1 MFQDLELIELL
12 VAPGPL
18 RQDHA
23 AALFK
28 NRLYRRWGIKTAR
41 EYAQIKIDGL
51 RRGGNPDFTNAPGH
65 GDDDARF
72 YDRQQAYV
80 HTPDI
85 PPRPPGRP
93 GVAPKPELTTAICSL
108 SL

>member
-41 EYAQIKIDGL
+41 EYARIKIYVL
-51 RRGGNPDFTNAPGH
+51 RLFFGKPDFTTRNAPGH
-65 GDDDARF
+65 GDD
-72 YDRQQAYV
+72 
-80 HTPDI
+80 
-85 PPRPPGRP
+85 
-93 GVAPKPELTTAICSL
+93 ELKL
-108 SL
+108 P

>member
-28 NRLYRRWGIKTAR
+28 NRLYRRWGINTAR
-41 EYAQIKIDGL
+41 EYAQIKD
-51 RRGGNPDFTNAPGH
+51 RRPPARRRDPDFTNAPGH

-80 HTPDI
+80 HAH
-85 PPRPPGRP
+85 G
-93 GVAPKPELTTAICSL
+93 GQVLAA
-108 SL
+108 

>member
-28 NRLYRRWGIKTAR
+28 NRLYRRWKCRWGIKTAR
-41 EYAQIKIDGL
+41 EYAQIKD
-51 RRGGNPDFTNAPGH
+51 RRPPARRRDPDFTNAPGH

-80 HTPDI
+80 HA
-85 PPRPPGRP
+85 RG
-93 GVAPKPELTTAICSL
+93 G
-108 SL
+108 

>member
-41 EYAQIKIDGL
+41 EYAQIKIDGA
-51 RRGGNPDFTNAPGH
+51 GPGTATTTH
-65 GDDDARF
+65 ASTTGSKL
-72 YDRQQAYV
+72 YV
-80 HTPDI
+80 CLLYT
-85 PPRPPGRP
+85 
-93 GVAPKPELTTAICSL
+93 LTLPTKA
-108 SL
+108 

>member
-41 EYAQIKIDGL
+41 EYARIKID
-51 RRGGNPDFTNAPGH
+51 GGNPDFTNAPGH

-80 HTPDI
+80 HA
-85 PPRPPGRP
+85 RG
-93 GVAPKPELTTAICSL
+93 G
-108 SL
+108 

>member
-12 VAPGPL
+12 AAPGPL

-28 NRLYRRWGIKTAR
+28 NCLCRRWGIKTAR
-41 EYAQIKIDGL
+41 EYARIKID
-51 RRGGNPDFTNAPGH
+51 GGNPDFTNAPGH

-80 HTPDI
+80 HA
-85 PPRPPGRP
+85 RG
-93 GVAPKPELTTAICSL
+93 G
-108 SL
+108 

>member
-41 EYAQIKIDGL
+41 EYAQTASGASAGPGL
-51 RRGGNPDFTNAPGH
+51 HQRARARRRRRTL
-65 GDDDARF
+65 
-72 YDRQQAYV
+72 YDRRKHVRQVLA
-80 HTPDI
+80 
-85 PPRPPGRP
+85 
-93 GVAPKPELTTAICSL
+93 A
-108 SL
+108 

>member
-41 EYAQIKIDGL
+41 VRPDQD
-51 RRGGNPDFTNAPGH
+51 RRPPARRRDPDFTNAPGH

-80 HTPDI
+80 HSRGIAQVLAD
-85 PPRPPGRP
+85 
-93 GVAPKPELTTAICSL
+93 
-108 SL
+108 